1 MGLTQEFLLCLYKAA
16 IGNKALDQNA
26 NNNNKVSHI
35 YAELSKLIHM

>member
-26 NNNNKVSHI
+26 NNNKVSHI
-35 YAELSKLIHM
+35 YAKLSKLIHM